1 MDQDDDRTENT
12 EDGGEAVKTVRP
24 WGRRGRISV
33 LPDLEN
39 LLLSV
44 SVQDE
49 FIRKFHHGSLVWAKV
64 TGHSDPAWPARV
76 TKVMEK
82 KGLDLHYMVTFYVT
96 MEWAVLQE
104 EELWPYSVN
113 TEQKFSMTKLVAG
126 IRKKKMFDEA
136 LLSIRQEHNKSRDCH
151 Q

>member
-1 MDQDDDRTENT
+1 M
-12 EDGGEAVKTVRP
+12 
-24 WGRRGRISV
+24 
-33 LPDLEN
+33 
-39 LLLSV
+39 LL
-44 SVQDE
+44 
-49 FIRKFHHGSLVWAKV
+49 FRKYHPGSLVWAKV

-82 KGLDLHYMVTFYVT
+82 KGLDLHYRVTFYVT

-136 LLSIRQEHNKSRDCH
+136 LLSIRQEQNKSRDCH